1 MEYLGYVVVGM
12 AAGGIAGI
20 VLRGRS
26 FGLVG
31 DLVVGVVGALAGAFL
46 ASGLG
51 ISASGIVGQIAIA
64 AGGAIVLLVLA
75 RLLKRM

>member
-1 MEYLGYVVVGM
+1 MGV

-31 DLVVGVVGALAGAFL
+31 DLVVGVVGAFAGAFL

-51 ISASGIVGQIAIA
+51 ISAGGIVGQIAIA
-64 AGGAIVLLVLA
+64 AAGAIVLLVFA
-75 RLLKRM
+75 RPLKRM